1 MANGRYRN
9 RLRELCAQIGFT
21 QTDLWL
27 VTGIPRTT
35 INKYWWDDTTTI
47 NLDHM
52 STLKEKMGWGFD
64 ELYVFESAEECQVRE
79 SYLKSMDALKKQ
91 SRSRIIEDPV
101 TDQ

>member
-1 MANGRYRN
+1 MAKGRYRN
-9 RLRELCAQIGFT
+9 RLREKCAEIGYT

-52 STLKEKMGWGFD
+52 SALKDKMDWGFD
-64 ELYVFESAEECQVRE
+64 DLYVFESADETQVRE
-79 SYLKSMDALKKQ
+79 SYLKAMDDLKKK
-91 SRSRIIEDPV
+91 SRTHP
-101 TDQ
+101 TDISQ